1 MNQTSSCCKT
11 PAMGAV
17 LERPRFYP
25 RQLVTPEILT
35 LGHDYLRHKQRL
47 HNRLLHGWGVVCG
60 LMVCP
65 APAGDKASY
74 EPWKVVVKPGYA
86 FGPHGDGILV
96 DCDSVVD
103 LRTPAGK
110 ADAGCGEPA
119 ADPWCADVFVERTE
133 GIYYIAIKYAE
144 TMIRPERAQPTGCG
158 CGCGST
164 LCESSRWKDS
174 FEVGVLAECP
184 HDEDETPPADILA
197 LMKGEMPAC
206 PECGTGPWVG
216 LARVEVDADGNVIV
230 IDNCA
235 CRRLVASF
243 ANFWW
248 QCVHEGMT
256 LEANPPAIEVE
267 AGGEEVDIAFKA
279 DNVPANAKITVTRD
293 VTVTSWSQTG
303 DTINAKV
310 KASANARPG
319 PRTIVV
325 VDPGCGMATLGGVI
339 EVTAGSR
346 IMARRRIAKRVVPHR

>member
-1 MNQTSSCCKT
+1 MKEMSSCCKT

-119 ADPWCADVFVERTE
+119 ADPWCAR
-133 GIYYIAIKYAE
+133 GGHPG
-144 TMIRPERAQPTGCG
+144 RH
-158 CGCGST
+158 
-164 LCESSRWKDS
+164 L
-174 FEVGVLAECP
+174 
-184 HDEDETPPADILA
+184 
-197 LMKGEMPAC
+197 
-206 PECGTGPWVG
+206 CGTGRRNVA
-216 LARVEVDADGNVIV
+216 ARGNQRRQLLHVS
-230 IDNCA
+230 
-235 CRRLVASF
+235 RRLGRGA
-243 ANFWW
+243 
-248 QCVHEGMT
+248 
-256 LEANPPAIEVE
+256 PA
-267 AGGEEVDIAFKA
+267 A
-279 DNVPANAKITVTRD
+279 
-293 VTVTSWSQTG
+293 
-303 DTINAKV
+303 
-310 KASANARPG
+310 
-319 PRTIVV
+319 
-325 VDPGCGMATLGGVI
+325 
-339 EVTAGSR
+339 
-346 IMARRRIAKRVVPHR
+346 